1 MENVSLLDLV
11 SIALILFLGIKG
23 VLRGFV
29 KEVFGL
35 IGIIGGIFI
44 ASKYAQVAGEYA
56 DVTFLNLQNKA
67 SIYLVGFI
75 SVLIIFWA
83 IATFIG
89 MLLGK
94 LVNSSG
100 LGIVDKILG
109 FIVGGAKVFLIFSV
123 IIYVLTNIAIFKG
136 TLNSMFEGSMMFP
149 IFKEVGSK
157 IVQLDPSQLAQEA
170 TIKTSDDITEDI
182 NETVDTN
189 ETDK

>member
-35 IGIIGGIFI
+35 IGIIGGIYI
-44 ASKYAQVAGEYA
+44 ASKYAQVGGEYL
-56 DVTFLNLQNKA
+56 DTNFLNLQNKA
-67 SIYLVGFI
+67 SIYLIGFI
-75 SVLIIFWA
+75 AVLILFW
-83 IATFIG
+83 IVATFIG
-89 MLLGK
+89 SMLGK

-109 FIVGGAKVFLIFSV
+109 FVVGGAKVFLIFSV
-123 IIYVLTNIAIFKG
+123 IIYVLSSIGIFKSSI
-136 TLNSMFEGSMMFP
+136 NSIFEGSMMYP

-157 IVQLDPSQLAQEA
+157 IVQIDPAQLNKEA
-170 TIKTSDDITEDI
+170 VEKI
-182 NETVDTN
+182 NGE
-189 ETDK
+189 

>member
-23 VLRGFV
+23 ILRGFV

-56 DVTFLNLQNKA
+56 DANFLNLHNKG
-67 SIYLVGFI
+67 SVYLIGFI
-75 SVLIIFWA
+75 AVLILFWLL
-83 IATFIG
+83 ATFIG
-89 MLLGK
+89 AMLGK

-109 FIVGGAKVFLIFSV
+109 FIVGGAKIFLIFSV
-123 IIYVLTNIAIFKG
+123 IIYVLSNIAIFRSS
-136 TLNSMFEGSMMFP
+136 LDSMFSGSFMYP
-149 IFKEVGSK
+149 IFKDWGSK
-157 IVQLDPSQLAQEA
+157 IVQIDPAQLAKE
-170 TIKTSDDITEDI
+170 TRELKVEDDTKSE
-182 NETVDTN
+182 
-189 ETDK
+189 K

>member
-56 DVTFLNLQNKA
+56 DANFLNLQNKA
-67 SIYLVGFI
+67 SIYLIGFI
-75 SVLIIFWA
+75 AVLILFWI
-83 IATFIG
+83 IATFVG
-89 MLLGK
+89 SMLGK

-109 FIVGGAKVFLIFSV
+109 FIVGGAKIFLIFSV
-123 IIYVLTNIAIFKG
+123 IIYVLSSIVIFRSS
-136 TLNSMFEGSMMFP
+136 LNSIFEGSMMYP

-157 IVQLDPSQLAQEA
+157 IVQIDPSQLNEKAVE
-170 TIKTSDDITEDI
+170 KI
-182 NETVDTN
+182 NVQSE
-189 ETDK
+189 